1 MNALETFV
9 KVGAWVAAVLVLGLV
24 VTHGLI
30 RPEARNFP
38 SASCPEFID
47 LQLAQYDP
55 AYLAMVNAM
64 SPACKAWR
72 KARQGRV
79 VIGLGT
85 AK

>member
-1 MNALETFV
+1 MNALETSAR
-9 KVGAWVAAVLVLGLV
+9 VGGWLAAVLVLGLI

-38 SASCPEFID
+38 NASCPEFID
-47 LQLAQYDP
+47 LQLAQHDP

-72 KARQGRV
+72 KAHQGRV
-79 VIGLGT
+79 VIAPGT